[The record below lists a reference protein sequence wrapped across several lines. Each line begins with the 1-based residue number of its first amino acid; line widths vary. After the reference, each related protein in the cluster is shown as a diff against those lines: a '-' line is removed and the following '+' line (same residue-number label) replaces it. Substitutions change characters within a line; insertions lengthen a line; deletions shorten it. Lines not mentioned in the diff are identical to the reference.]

1 MGEDALDLLREL
13 KENLLNATI
22 LRFPAPEGGYYN
34 YIVNFLT
41 EGLPEIPPTVLW
53 GCAIELARIADLD
66 GVNKL
71 VTPEAMGIHVTTV
84 LSILTG
90 IPMNVI
96 RRRKYGLPGEIE
108 IVKRTGYAESKM
120 YANGL
125 KAGDR
130 VVLVDSIISTGGTYT
145 AIIQAL
151 EKRGVIVQDAVAVI
165 EKPDYNG
172 VSYVEKE
179 TQHRVKTLVKVVIK
193 NGRPVL
199 ID

>member
-1 MGEDALDLLREL
+1 LDLLKEL
-13 KENLLNATI
+13 KENLLNAII
-22 LRFPAPEGGYYN
+22 LRFPAPEGGFYN

-53 GCAIELARIADLD
+53 GCAAELARIADLNN
-66 GVNKL
+66 VNKL
-71 VTPEAMGIHVTTV
+71 VTPEAMGIHITTA
-84 LSILTG
+84 LSLVTG

-125 KAGDR
+125 KPGDR
-130 VVLVDSIISTGGTYT
+130 VVLVDSIISTGGTYA

-151 EKRGVIVQDAVAVI
+151 EKYGVTIHDVVAVI

-179 TQHRVKTLVKVVIK
+179 TKHRVKTLVKVVIK
-193 NGRPVL
+193 DGKPAL

>member
-1 MGEDALDLLREL
+1 LDLLKEL
-13 KENLLNATI
+13 KENLLNAII
-22 LRFPAPEGGYYN
+22 LRFPAPEGGFYN

-53 GCAIELARIADLD
+53 GCAAELARIADLNN
-66 GVNKL
+66 VNKL
-71 VTPEAMGIHVTTV
+71 VTPEAMGIHITTA
-84 LSILTG
+84 LSLVTG

-125 KAGDR
+125 KPGDR
-130 VVLVDSIISTGGTYT
+130 VVLVDSIISTGGTYA

-151 EKRGVIVQDAVAVI
+151 EKHGVTIHDVVAVI

-179 TQHRVKTLVKVVIK
+179 TKHRVKTLVKVVIK
-193 NGRPVL
+193 DGKPAL